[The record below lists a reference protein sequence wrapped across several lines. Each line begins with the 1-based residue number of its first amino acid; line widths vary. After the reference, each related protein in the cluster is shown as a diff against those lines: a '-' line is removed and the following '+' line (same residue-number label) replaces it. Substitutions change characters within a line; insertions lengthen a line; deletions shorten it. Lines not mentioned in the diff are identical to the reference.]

1 MDNMLKKQNTL
12 MTHEAC
18 ESKLRSVVRSSM
30 HPYPGN
36 WVAIGH
42 AVVYYALAARKFSAG
57 IKCRHCTIGSYLLRF
72 CTSFVQSINIQC
84 STIGISKEISLIRHD
99 TYINY

>member
-1 MDNMLKKQNTL
+1 

-36 WVAIGH
+36 WVAIWR
-42 AVVYYALAARKFSAG
+42 AVVYYACAARSFSAG
-57 IKCRHCTIGSYLLRF
+57 IKCTVDS
-72 CTSFVQSINIQC
+72 
-84 STIGISKEISLIRHD
+84 
-99 TYINY
+99 